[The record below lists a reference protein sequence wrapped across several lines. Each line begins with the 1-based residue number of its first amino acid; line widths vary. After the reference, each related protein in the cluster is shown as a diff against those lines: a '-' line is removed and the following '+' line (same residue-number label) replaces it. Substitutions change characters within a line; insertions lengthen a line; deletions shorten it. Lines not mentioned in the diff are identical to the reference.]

1 MSRLQRHWHVRRVLA
16 SGQLTWRKW
25 RCAVLQSCRSTGGR
39 HALALREWTLGSMK
53 ELAKM
58 RLRRCQR
65 LFSQYASILLSLEC
79 LSQLLNNDLLETV
92 NYSALK
98 QKLISF
104 LIIWIRL
111 MDEYLKIAR
120 QAVKTKII
128 ISSHY
133 LSLQIRIITTLQPS
147 KWMWVLRLTEDCSHH
162 S

>member
-1 MSRLQRHWHVRRVLA
+1 MGRDMSRKTTETLTCETSVGKWIADGGNEGVLCYKA
-16 SGQLTWRKW
+16 AEAQVEGTPRLNGVNSGVHER
-25 RCAVLQSCRSTGGR
+25 
-39 HALALREWTLGSMK
+39 
-53 ELAKM
+53 AKM

-65 LFSQYASILLSLEC
+65 LFSQYASILLSLGC
-79 LSQLLNNDLLETV
+79 LSQRLNNDLLETV

-98 QKLISF
+98 QKLIPF

-120 QAVKTKII
+120 QAVKTKTI

-147 KWMWVLRLTEDCSHH
+147 K
-162 S
+162 